1 MPEPATTTAVSASE
15 RPASSGSG
23 RSTPSIPDISYEDG
37 VSTIR
42 VTTKDLPNTRP
53 SIAPLIKSSTIP
65 AIVPTAKI
73 TTPAVYGTPHFGSIR
88 VSTLDRHSSKLN
100 KLGKNNKLTSST
112 PDISKN
118 ETAPSIPSQN
128 KHQIISKPAVVTPI
142 QDTEYGYVQSI
153 VSSQSELDKTK
164 SKPSAPQTGKSQL
177 LPTQTFVLNS
187 KQDSNNNL
195 ELDTIELRKISSNSD
210 TNKTSALANGDVAK
224 LHNVGY
230 TNKGLQGDDLSTVK
244 APIHE
249 PPPKIPATPAPS
261 ALRKISLDNNN
272 RNKKVSWNEKVVVT
286 EESNSDSYTSG
297 LQAEDHIFTPIDGG
311 KAMKDGSWQGPT
323 HTVTAAPAPLAN
335 KTIKQDHVQVVPVI
349 QDTDYEQITNIEP
362 MTNGGSKISKSH
374 ELDLS
379 SLGLGSADLEG
390 MPGEPMFSYSG
401 ATGCCRTA
409 RCSIILI
416 VLLTC
421 SIIAALVLAILYAL
435 K

>member
-1 MPEPATTTAVSASE
+1 MPEPATTTAAAASE

-65 AIVPTAKI
+65 AKVPTAKI

-88 VSTLDRHSSKLN
+88 VSTLDRHSSKIN

-112 PDISKN
+112 PDI
-118 ETAPSIPSQN
+118 SIPSQN

-153 VSSQSELDKTK
+153 VSSQSELDNTK
-164 SKPSAPQTGKSQL
+164 SKPSASQTGKSQL

-187 KQDSNNNL
+187 KQDSNNNH

-210 TNKTSALANGDVAK
+210 SNKTSEIANGDISK
-224 LHNVGY
+224 PPIVGY
-230 TNKGLQGDDLSTVK
+230 TNKGLQGDDLTTVK
-244 APIHE
+244 APIHV
-249 PPPKIPATPAPS
+249 PQPKIPATPAPS

-323 HTVTAAPAPLAN
+323 QTVTAAPTPLAN
-335 KTIKQDHVQVVPVI
+335 KTINQDHVQVVPVI
-349 QDTDYEQITNIEP
+349 QDTDYEQIEP

-379 SLGLGSADLEG
+379 SLGLGSTDLEG
-390 MPGEPMFSYSG
+390 MPGEPLFSYSG

-409 RCSIILI
+409 RCTIILC

-421 SIIAALVLAILYAL
+421 SIIAAVVLAILYAL